1 MTPVV
6 TTKATSQATPAPA
19 VSGAALRPLVVTMGE
34 PAGIGGE
41 IALKAWQH
49 THATGTPFFLI
60 DDPARLA
67 ALARRLNLAIP
78 IVEIEAPG
86 DAPRHFSAAL
96 PVLRLTLAKPVQ
108 PGQLDTA
115 NGPAVIDSIRRAV
128 AFAMAGQ
135 VSAVVTNPI
144 HKKALYDCGFRHPG
158 HTEFLT
164 ELTHLT
170 TPSVMMLASETLRVV
185 PVTIHLALRQA
196 IESLHMDAII
206 HCARVTAEA
215 LKTDFGIAAPRLAIS
230 GLNPHAGEDGA
241 MGREETDII
250 RPAIARLRDL
260 GLSVAGPLPADT
272 MFHAAAR
279 AGYDAAICMYHDQ
292 ALIPLKT
299 LAFDQGVDVTLGL
312 PIVRTSPDHGTA
324 LDIAGSGRANPAS
337 LIAALVMAND
347 IARRR
352 LAHGAAAPAKSRA

>member
-1 MTPVV
+1 
-6 TTKATSQATPAPA
+6 
-19 VSGAALRPLVVTMGE
+19 MGE

-41 IALKAWQH
+41 ITLQAWQQ
-49 THATGTPFFLI
+49 THAKGPAFFVI

-67 ALARRLNLAIP
+67 GIAHHLNLAVP
-78 IVEIEAPG
+78 IVEIATPAEAAG
-86 DAPRHFSAAL
+86 HFATAL
-96 PVLRLTLAKPVQ
+96 PVLPQRLAKPAR

-115 NGPAVIDSIRRAV
+115 NGPAVIESIRRAV
-128 AFAMAGQ
+128 AFAMAGEIA
-135 VSAVVTNPI
+135 AVVTNPI

-158 HTEFLT
+158 HTEFLA
-164 ELTHLT
+164 ELTGLT
-170 TPSVMMLASETLRVV
+170 TPPVMMLASASLRVV

-196 IESLHMDAII
+196 LESLSLSAIV
-206 HCARVTAEA
+206 HCARVTATA
-215 LKTDFGIAAPRLAIS
+215 LRTDFAIAAPRLAIS

-241 MGREETDII
+241 MGREEIELI
-250 RPAIARLRDL
+250 RPAIAALREM
-260 GLSVAGPLPADT
+260 GLNVAGPLPADT

-279 AGYDAAICMYHDQ
+279 DGYDAAICMYHDQ

-337 LIAALVMAND
+337 LIAALAMAGD
-347 IARRR
+347 IASRR
-352 LAHGAAAPAKSRA
+352 LAANSQSPR